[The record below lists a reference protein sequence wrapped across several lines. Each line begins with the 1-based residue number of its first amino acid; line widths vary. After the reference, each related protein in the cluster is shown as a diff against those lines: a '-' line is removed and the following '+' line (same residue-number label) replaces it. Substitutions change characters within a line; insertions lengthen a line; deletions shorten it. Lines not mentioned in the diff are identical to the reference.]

1 MAPLTPDERHRAPL
15 DAPSLPSRACLA
27 TILSLNPVTS
37 GIAED
42 KTVEDS
48 WVLMGGLLCALLML
62 SSVERGSRPHTEVR
76 PSDPLDAN
84 PGIRLEDEK
93 RIPKN
98 IKYNFLCLFVYIQL
112 RSSL

>member
-27 TILSLNPVTS
+27 TLLSLNPVTS

-42 KTVEDS
+42 ETVAER
-48 WVLMGGLLCALLML
+48 WALMGGLLCALLVL
-62 SSVERGSRPHTEVR
+62 SSAERGSRPPTEVR

-93 RIPKN
+93 HIRKN
-98 IKYNFLCLFVYIQL
+98 IEYNFLHFFIYIQL
-112 RSSL
+112 RGSL

>member
-1 MAPLTPDERHRAPL
+1 L
-15 DAPSLPSRACLA
+15 DAPSLPPRACLA
-27 TILSLNPVTS
+27 TLLSLNPVTN

-42 KTVEDS
+42 ETALEK
-48 WVLMGGLLCALLML
+48 WVLMGGLLCALLVL
-62 SSVERGSRPHTEVR
+62 SSVERGSRPPTEVR

-93 RIPKN
+93 YIPKN
-98 IKYNFLCLFVYIQL
+98 IEYNFLCLFVYIQL